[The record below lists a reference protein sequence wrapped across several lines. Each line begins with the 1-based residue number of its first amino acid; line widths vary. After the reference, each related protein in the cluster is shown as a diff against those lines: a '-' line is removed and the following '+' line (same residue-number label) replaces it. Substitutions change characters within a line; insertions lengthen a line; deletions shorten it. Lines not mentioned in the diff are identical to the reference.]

1 MLKHLQE
8 SEKLVPVRS
17 AASHLVVTQAVQP
30 KQLLVLGFCGIE
42 QRLDRGSRAQR
53 VSRSSDYQQ
62 WYAQARCQVHG
73 VQAHQLAVA
82 LWRCRGRE
90 AAITAQ
96 RPACCLQRRQV
107 LGQAS
112 PQAPADLL
120 VRPMTSDGR
129 IQHQRADMIRVLHCG
144 AQRANRSPH
153 EHEWAGRWPR
163 QSGMFP
169 QQPRQGIEEGG
180 GVVVQTSERGLA
192 RRPTITSIVN
202 EDGVERPA
210 RHETAERRTRLSS
223 GELRVP
229 SPTHQNAW
237 WRRWFCCIFRRRH
250 VHIPELNSIP
260 GSDDAMLYFGGPFCN

>member
-192 RRPTITSIVN
+192 RRPT
-202 EDGVERPA
+202 
-210 RHETAERRTRLSS
+210 AERRTRLSS